1 MISYQ
6 TKIILCA
13 ILLGSAPFFAWTQ
26 EKPLIP
32 ESEITV
38 LQTELAPQEGELLP
52 AVSQRRTLK
61 NVVRKARTL
70 LEEAPEAPNRYVL
83 LGLIFESQKRLL
95 ALENLDAHREALFET
110 CSLLAKAP
118 DTYAALRLEADLL
131 LSEKTLSEK
140 NATLAERAEAL
151 AALLQRYRDTAAEAK
166 SLLMAALIVQKL
178 DAPALEDEI
187 MNALDENFADDPEV
201 IAFRIKYLKISRMDV
216 AFKGSFTCRDGR
228 TLHFPADTIGHLCLM
243 IFWSQNTPTLDKYF
257 AQVKK
262 ELTLYPNKFEIF
274 SFNVDELP
282 DGGEAF
288 LREKGL
294 AWTVLKLPGGKES
307 SAYKTYAQGDP
318 VAVLVNEYGYSV
330 LRPDIDSAHAKILDP
345 ARISDERYTA
355 QVQSL
360 FIGDFLVGEKDEHS
374 TLNIE
379 HRTSKKENAES
390 LDVGRSTL
398 DVGRSIPVEKR
409 QAIQSCFTSSPSRYR
424 LSREEALAN
433 YRRAE
438 QLCLE
443 ITQQYATSSDLRQ
456 VRNSRI
462 IALLGMWNLA
472 CEPKYLEEAVREA
485 QAALAKDLLPEAAV
499 IPRFCLVKA
508 ALRQDDAQ
516 AESVVEEFLKETGGA
531 QAPAPA
537 LAAAAV
543 LALEAKSRTLH
554 EQYRSAFLQTY
565 AEEPAFYAFTAFLRD
580 PHHRY
585 RLLRPNYNHRES
597 SSRNYVIYPGAEL
610 LSGRLPKI
618 ELKKLDNTP
627 LQMPVET
634 ADKMTLLLFFEPPE
648 DPTADFP
655 CKLDSKG
662 RRTKNDTI
670 RELMDSALELQEKHV
685 NKGVEV
691 MAAFLS
697 DDAKH
702 VQYLMATNGW
712 NCQAALVPGG
722 LKNPMVERLGILSA
736 DQIPNIFLLRQD
748 GTIAWRTSGL
758 RYTTDFGFPFA
769 FKLAMKGHI
778 ETYETERG
786 TVALEKGDYAQAARI
801 FTGPFLPFEPDRF
814 AWRSPR
820 FHGQALAQIGLKD
833 WNAALE
839 AIDTAI
845 DAHKSTHYRGR
856 DVRAERWREVVS
868 DFKIKE
874 PCDIFVELWTTK
886 ALILDALKRPEEAA
900 QLRKEC
906 ARLAKEDHPSM
917 YKKIHEKLKAL
928 RLALEVRAP
937 RAEVRSQ

>member
-1 MISYQ
+1 VRSDQLSVISWQ
-6 TKIILCA
+6 AKRILCSV
-13 ILLGSAPFFAWTQ
+13 LLGAAPLFAWSQ

-32 ESEITV
+32 ESEITA
-38 LQTELAPQEGELLP
+38 LQTELAPQEGEP
-52 AVSQRRTLK
+52 QPTVSQRRTLK

-70 LEEAPEAPNRYVL
+70 LEETPEAPNRYVL
-83 LGLIFESQKRLL
+83 LGLIFESQKRLM

-110 CSLLAKAP
+110 CSLLVKAP
-118 DTYAALRLEADLL
+118 DAYAALRLEADLL

-140 NATLAERAEAL
+140 NATLGERAAAL
-151 AALLQRYRDTAAEAK
+151 AELLQRYRDTVAEAK

-201 IAFRIKYLKISRMDV
+201 IAFRVKYLKISRMDV
-216 AFKGSFTCRDGR
+216 AFKGTFACRDGR
-228 TLHFPADTIGHLCLM
+228 TLHFPSDTMGHLCLM
-243 IFWSQNTPTLDKYF
+243 VFWSKNTPALDKYF

-262 ELTLYPNKFEIF
+262 ELTLYTNKFDIF

-288 LREKGL
+288 LRDQGL
-294 AWTVLKLPGGKES
+294 AWTVLKLPGGKEN
-307 SAYKTYAQGDP
+307 SAYKTYAQVDP

-330 LRPDIDSAHAKILDP
+330 LRPDIDAGRVKMLDP
-345 ARISDERYTA
+345 ARISDERYMA

-360 FIGDFLVGEKDEHS
+360 FIGDFLVGGMDEQNS
-374 TLNIE
+374 FI
-379 HRTSKKENAES
+379 
-390 LDVGRSTL
+390 
-398 DVGRSIPVEKR
+398 
-409 QAIQSCFTSSPSRYR
+409 SSPFRYR
-424 LSREEALAN
+424 FAREEALAN
-433 YRRAE
+433 YTTIEKSSAE
-438 QLCLE
+438 VLKQ
-443 ITQQYATSSDLRQ
+443 AVTSSVPWQ

-472 CEPKYLEEAVREA
+472 CEPKHLEEAVREA
-485 QAALAKDLLPEAAV
+485 QAALAKDLPPEAAV
-499 IPRFCLVKA
+499 IPRFCLAKA

-516 AESVVEEFLKETGGA
+516 AESIVEEFLKETGGDK
-531 QAPAPA
+531 APAPA

-554 EQYRSAFLQTY
+554 EQYRSTFLQTY
-565 AEEPAFYAFTAFLRD
+565 AEDPVFYAFTAFLRD

-585 RLLRPNYNHRES
+585 RLLKPNYNHRES

-627 LQMPVET
+627 LQLPVET
-634 ADKMTLLLFFEPPE
+634 EDKMTLLLFLEPPA
-648 DPTADFP
+648 DTTADFP
-655 CKLDSKG
+655 SRLDSKG

-670 RELMDSALELQEKHV
+670 RELMDFAIELQEKHV

-691 MAAFLS
+691 TAVFLS

-722 LKNPMVERLGILSA
+722 LKNRMVERLGILSA
-736 DQIPNIFLLRQD
+736 DRIPNIFLLRQD

-758 RYTTDFGFPFA
+758 PYTTDFGFPFA
-769 FKLAMKGHI
+769 FKLAMKGYI
-778 ETYETERG
+778 EMCETERG

-801 FTGPFLPFEPDRF
+801 FAGPFLPAEPDRF
-814 AWRSPR
+814 AWRPPR
-820 FHGQALAQIGLKD
+820 FHGQALAQMGLKE
-833 WNAALE
+833 WSAALV
-839 AIDTAI
+839 AIDDAI

-906 ARLAKEDHPSM
+906 AKQTKEDHPSM
-917 YKKIHEKLKAL
+917 YKRVHEKLKAL
-928 RLALEVRAP
+928 RLGQKSVI
-937 RAEVRSQ
+937 SNQ

>member
-1 MISYQ
+1 MRNSGMLEYWNSARISSRA
-6 TKIILCA
+6 LHLA
-13 ILLGSAPFFAWTQ
+13 MVLLLVAPFYAWSQ

-32 ESEITV
+32 ENEITE
-38 LQTELAPQEGELLP
+38 LQAELAPQEGEPLP
-52 AVSQRRTLK
+52 TVSQRRTLK
-61 NVVRKARTL
+61 NVVRKANTL
-70 LEEAPEAPNRYVL
+70 LEETPEAANRYAL

-95 ALENLDAHREALFET
+95 ALENLDSHREALFET

-140 NATLAERAEAL
+140 NAALAERAEAL

-201 IAFRIKYLKISRMDV
+201 IAFRLKYLKISRMDV
-216 AFKGSFTCRDGR
+216 AFKGSFACRDGR

-243 IFWSQNTPTLDKYF
+243 VFWSQNAPGMDKYF
-257 AQVKK
+257 AKIKK
-262 ELTLYPNKFEIF
+262 ELTLYTNRFDIF

-282 DGGEAF
+282 DGGEAL
-288 LREKGL
+288 LREQGL
-294 AWTVLKLPGGKES
+294 AWTVMQLPSGKDN

-330 LRPDIDSAHAKILDP
+330 LRPDIDSSRAKILDP
-345 ARISDERYTA
+345 ARISDERFSA

-360 FIGDFLVGEKDEHS
+360 FIGDFLVGDN
-374 TLNIE
+374 LP
-379 HRTSKKENAES
+379 S
-390 LDVGRSTL
+390 LEGCSLAPR
-398 DVGRSIPVEKR
+398 
-409 QAIQSCFTSSPSRYR
+409 FRYR

-433 YRRAE
+433 YKTIEKRSAE
-438 QLCLE
+438 VLKQVG
-443 ITQQYATSSDLRQ
+443 ASPAPWQ

-485 QAALAKDLLPEAAV
+485 QAALTNGVPPEVAV
-499 IPRFCLVKA
+499 VPRFCLAKA

-516 AESVVEEFLKETGGA
+516 AESVVEEFLKASGGE
-531 QAPAPA
+531 QALAPA

-554 EQYRSAFLQTY
+554 EQIRSAFLKAY
-565 AEEPAFYAFTAFLRD
+565 SEDPAFYAFAAFLRD
-580 PHHRY
+580 PHHRF

-618 ELKKLDNTP
+618 ELKKLDNTS
-627 LQMPVET
+627 LQLPVET
-634 ADKMTLLLFFEPPE
+634 SDKMTLLLFLEPPA
-648 DPTADFP
+648 DPAKDFP

-670 RELMDSALELQEKHV
+670 REMMEFALELQEQHV

-691 MAAFLS
+691 IAAFLC

-702 VQYLMATNGW
+702 VQFLMATNGW
-712 NCQAALVPGG
+712 NCQAALIPGG
-722 LKNPMVERLGILSA
+722 QENPLVERLGILSA
-736 DQIPNIFLLRQD
+736 DRVPNIFLLRQD

-758 RYTTDFGFPFA
+758 SYTTDFGFPFA

-778 ETYETERG
+778 ETCETERG
-786 TVALEKGDYAQAARI
+786 TAALAKGDYAQAARI
-801 FTGPFLPFEPDRF
+801 FAGPFLPAEPDRF
-814 AWRSPR
+814 SWRPPR

-839 AIDTAI
+839 AVDTAI
-845 DAHKSTHYRGR
+845 DAHKLTHYIGR
-856 DVRAERWREVVS
+856 MPHAERWREAVAGFELKV
-868 DFKIKE
+868 
-874 PCDIFVELWTTK
+874 PCDTSVELWTVK
-886 ALILDALKRPEEAA
+886 ALILEKLNKTEEAA
-900 QLRKEC
+900 QLRKRC
-906 ARLAKEDHPSM
+906 QTPAKEDRLSM
-917 YKKIHEKLKAL
+917 YKAIHEKLKAL
-928 RLALEVRAP
+928 RLASANAP
-937 RAEVRSQ
+937 QK

>member
-1 MISYQ
+1 MITRYRVQGSGFRVQ
-6 TKIILCA
+6 EFLKRILCA
-13 ILLGSAPFFAWTQ
+13 VLLGVVPLLASAQ

-32 ESEITV
+32 ESEITA
-38 LQTELAPQEGELLP
+38 LQTELAPQEGEPQP

-61 NVVRKARTL
+61 NVVRKAHAL
-70 LEEAPEAPNRYVL
+70 LEEASEAANRYVL

-118 DTYAALRLEADLL
+118 DAYATLRLEADLL
-131 LSEKTLSEK
+131 LSEKLLAEK
-140 NATLAERAEAL
+140 NATLAERATAL
-151 AALLQRYRDTAAEAK
+151 ADLLQRYRDTAAEAK

-216 AFKGSFTCRDGR
+216 AFKGIFACRDGR
-228 TLHFPADTIGHLCLM
+228 MLHFPADTLGHLCLM
-243 IFWSQNTPTLDKYF
+243 IFWSKNTPTLDKYV

-262 ELTLYPNKFEIF
+262 ELALYPNTFEIF

-288 LREKGL
+288 LRENGL

-345 ARISDERYTA
+345 ARISDDRFSA

-360 FIGDFLVGEKDEHS
+360 FIGDFLLGDNLPTME
-374 TLNIE
+374 
-379 HRTSKKENAES
+379 
-390 LDVGRSTL
+390 G
-398 DVGRSIPVEKR
+398 
-409 QAIQSCFTSSPSRYR
+409 CSPAPRFRYR
-424 LSREEALAN
+424 FSREEALAN
-433 YRRAE
+433 YTAIEKRCSE
-438 QLCLE
+438 ML
-443 ITQQYATSSDLRQ
+443 QQALTSSVPWQ

-485 QAALAKDLLPEAAV
+485 QAALAKDLPPEAAV
-499 IPRFCLVKA
+499 VPRFCLAKA

-516 AESVVEEFLKETGGA
+516 AESVVEEFLKETGGDK
-531 QAPAPA
+531 APAPA

-627 LQMPVET
+627 LHMPVET
-634 ADKMTLLLFFEPPE
+634 ADKMTLLLFLEPPE

-655 CKLDSKG
+655 CRLDTKG
-662 RRTKNDTI
+662 RRTKDDTI
-670 RELMDSALELQEKHV
+670 RELMDFALELQEQHV

-691 MAAFLS
+691 MAVFLS

-712 NCQAALVPGG
+712 NCQAALVPHG

-736 DQIPNIFLLRQD
+736 DRIPNIFLLRQD

-778 ETYETERG
+778 ETCETERG

-801 FTGPFLPFEPDRF
+801 FAGPFLPAEPDRF
-814 AWRSPR
+814 AWRPPR
-820 FHGQALAQIGLKD
+820 FHGQALAQMGLKE
-833 WNAALE
+833 WSAALE

-856 DVRAERWREVVS
+856 DVRAERWREVIS

-906 ARLAKEDHPSM
+906 NRQAKEDHPSM

-928 RLALEVRAP
+928 RLVPESRGQKSV
-937 RAEVRSQ
+937 VRS